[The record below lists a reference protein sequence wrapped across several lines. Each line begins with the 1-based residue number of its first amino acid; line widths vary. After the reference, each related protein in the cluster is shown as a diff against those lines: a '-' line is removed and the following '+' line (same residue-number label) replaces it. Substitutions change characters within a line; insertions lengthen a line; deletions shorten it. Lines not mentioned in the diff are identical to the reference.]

1 VTPPARARFGDL
13 AAGAVGI
20 AGAVSLWGALAFPW
34 LPLVPAALAVG
45 CLLARRRGGALGL
58 LLVLSPCG
66 VAVGRATVDY
76 ARGTGVLR
84 SVGLPAPD
92 IANVDRTTRLQRRS
106 SGCFV
111 FGTQGLYDAPY
122 NATLRLLVRFVGW
135 MPGSYAGYYPT
146 SREVS
151 RALEDRAEAVELGE
165 RGVRLGGLY
174 VPLAPTVGAGLSRVA
189 SRTDSRAPVGAVV
202 EGSVL
207 AIRVPR
213 PLDTVL
219 VVLLD
224 GRSGRVIAYDG
235 NVDRNLPPQ
244 WR

>member
-1 VTPPARARFGDL
+1 MTPPARAWVEHV
-13 AAGAVGI
+13 AAGAIGV
-20 AGAVSLWGALAFPW
+20 AGAVSLWGALAFKW
-34 LPLVPAALAVG
+34 HALVPAVLAVTW
-45 CLLARRRGGALGL
+45 LLARRRGDALGL
-58 LLVLSPCG
+58 LVVLSPCG
-66 VAVGRATVDY
+66 IAVGRATVDY
-76 ARGTGVLR
+76 TRGAGVLR
-84 SVGLPAPD
+84 SVGLPVPD

-135 MPGSYAGYYPT
+135 MPGSYAGYYPS

-174 VPLAPTVGAGLSRVA
+174 VALDPTVAAGLSRVA
-189 SRTDSRAPVGAVV
+189 SRSDSRAPVGAVV
-202 EGSVL
+202 EGAVL

-213 PLDTVL
+213 PLDTAL

-235 NVDRNLPPQ
+235 NIDRNLPPQ